1 MEIKGICPIAPAV
14 YNADGEVNYDE
25 YEFCCAELIRRG
37 AQALTLFGI
46 AGEYYKMDYEEELG
60 LIERTIRV
68 CHANGVP
75 AIVSNTRHSTE
86 VAVKWAKHIEASG
99 ADCMMVL
106 PPFFLKPGGVALFE
120 HIDAVCSSVKIPVMF
135 QYAPEQTGVA
145 IAPEI
150 LAGLAARHQNL
161 AYFKIE
167 CKPPGTYISK
177 LATLLPEGR
186 RIFVGNAGFQMI
198 EGFRRGAYGVMP
210 GPSMPDVYCK
220 VWNALL
226 AGDNAEAQR
235 VHDKLNALLNHI
247 RQNVEMIIHYEK
259 EILRR
264 RGFISSAYCRRP
276 GYVADPVADSLFDEL
291 YTMIETEFTTNVYSG
306 KQA

>member
-14 YNADGEVNYDE
+14 FNDAGEVDYNG
-25 YEFCCAELIRRG
+25 YEHACTEMIRHG

-46 AGEYYKMDYEEELG
+46 AGEYYKLDRDEEEK
-60 LIERTIRV
+60 LIDSTVAV
-68 CHANGVP
+68 CHTNGVP

-86 VAVKWAKHIEASG
+86 SAVKWAKRIESSG

-106 PPFFLKPGGVALFE
+106 PPFFLKPGGAALFA

-150 LAGLAARHQNL
+150 LADLAKKHQNL

-167 CKPPGTYISK
+167 CKPPGAYVSR
-177 LATLLPEGR
+177 LMTLLPEGR

-210 GPSMPDVYCK
+210 GPSMPDVYRK
-220 VWNALL
+220 IWDALL
-226 AGDNAEAQR
+226 AGDSAEAQR

-259 EILRR
+259 EILKR
-264 RGFISSAYCRRP
+264 RGWIPSAYCRHP
-276 GYVADPVADSLFDEL
+276 GYVSDPVGDALFEEL
-291 YTMIETEFTTNVYSG
+291 FAMIQTEFVR
-306 KQA
+306 